1 MARRREA
8 EPSPEPRGVVGP
20 LNGVRILDLTRY
32 MAGPYG
38 TMLLAHLGAEV
49 IKVEE
54 PKTGDPMRQ
63 VSLYFQDGLSAH
75 FVSGNVSKKSL
86 TLNLRHPEG
95 RRIFLELVA
104 RADIVVENFRPGTMA
119 KLGLDYE
126 RLRAVNP
133 RIILGSISGF
143 GQTGPWR
150 DLPSFDLVAQA
161 VGGGMSLTG
170 EPGKAPVKM
179 GIPIGDLGAGVF
191 AALGLVAALYCRE
204 TTGQGEW
211 VDVGMMDVQLSL
223 LNYLA
228 HYYWASG
235 NVPGPEGA
243 GHPNVVPYQIFW
255 TPTGYLA
262 VAVYGDHF
270 WTGFCRAL
278 ELSELIDDPRF
289 ASNDLRCEHR
299 ESLIRILEE
308 RIASRPRED
317 WMGRFAEEGIPAGP
331 VYRVDDSLA
340 SPQARARQMVVEV
353 KGPSGNPLKL
363 LGAPFKFQNPGEKI
377 TPPPTLG
384 QHTLELL
391 RDLLGYADGQV
402 DALRREGVI

>member
-1 MARRREA
+1 M
-8 EPSPEPRGVVGP
+8 GP
-20 LNGVRILDLTRY
+20 LKGVRILDLTRY

-38 TMLLAHLGAEV
+38 SMLLAYLGAEV

-54 PKTGDPMRQ
+54 PGTGDPMRQ

-75 FVSGNVSKKSL
+75 FVSGNASKKSL

-95 RRIFLELVA
+95 RRIFLDLVA
-104 RADIVVENFRPGTMA
+104 RADVVLENFRPGTMA

-126 RLRAVNP
+126 RLKAINP
-133 RIILGSISGF
+133 RVILGSVSGF

-150 DLPSFDLVAQA
+150 HLPSFDLVAQA

-170 EPGKAPVKM
+170 EPDKPPVKM

-191 AALGLVAALYCRE
+191 AALGVIAALYRRQ
-204 TTGQGEW
+204 TTGHGEW
-211 VDVGMMDVQLSL
+211 IEVAMMDVQLSL

-235 NVPGPEGA
+235 NVPGREGA

-255 TPTGYLA
+255 TPTGHLA

-270 WTGFCRAL
+270 WAGFCRAL
-278 ELSELIDDPRF
+278 ELPELIEDPRF
-289 ASNDLRCEHR
+289 RSNDLRCQHR
-299 ESLIRILEE
+299 EALLPILEE
-308 RIASRPRED
+308 QIASRPRET
-317 WMGRFAEEGIPAGP
+317 WMTRFAEEGIPAGP
-331 VYRVDDSLA
+331 VYRVDEALA
-340 SPQARARQMVVEV
+340 SLQAQARQMVVEI

-363 LGAPFKFQNPGEKI
+363 LGSPIKFQSAGEEI
-377 TPPPTLG
+377 APPPTLG
-384 QHTLELL
+384 QHTVELL
-391 RDLLGYADGQV
+391 RDLPGYGEERIET
-402 DALRREGVI
+402 LRREGVI

>member
-1 MARRREA
+1 M
-8 EPSPEPRGVVGP
+8 GP
-20 LNGVRILDLTRY
+20 LSGVRVLDLTRY

-38 TMLLAHLGAEV
+38 TMLLAYLGADV

-54 PKTGDPMRQ
+54 PEAGDPMRQ

-75 FVSGNVSKKSL
+75 FVSGNASKKSL

-104 RADIVVENFRPGTMA
+104 KADIVLENFRPGTMA

-126 RLRAVNP
+126 KLRAANP
-133 RIILGSISGF
+133 QIILGSVSGF

-150 DLPSFDLVAQA
+150 HLPSFDLVAQA

-170 EPGKAPVKM
+170 EPGKPPVKM

-191 AALGLVAALYCRE
+191 LALGVISALYRRQM
-204 TTGQGEW
+204 TGQGEW
-211 VDVGMMDVQLSL
+211 VDVAMMDVQLSL

-270 WTGFCRAL
+270 WAGFCRAL
-278 ELSELIDDPRF
+278 EFPELIGDPRF
-289 ASNDLRCEHR
+289 ASNDLRWQHR
-299 ESLIRILEE
+299 EILVPILEE
-308 RIASRPRED
+308 RIASRPREA
-317 WMGRFAEEGIPAGP
+317 WMTRLAEEGIPAGP
-331 VYRVDDSLA
+331 VYRVDEALA
-340 SPQARARQMVVEV
+340 SSQARARQMVVEV
-353 KGPSGNPLKL
+353 KGPSGSPLKL
-363 LGAPFKFQNPGEKI
+363 LGTPLKFQSAGEEI
-377 TPPPTLG
+377 APPPTLG
-384 QHTLELL
+384 QHTLEVL
-391 RDLLGYADGQV
+391 RDLMGYEGERIE
-402 DALRREGVI
+402 ALRRERVI

>member
-1 MARRREA
+1 MEGD
-8 EPSPEPRGVVGP
+8 GVVGP

-38 TMLLAHLGAEV
+38 TLILAHLGAEV

-54 PKTGDPMRQ
+54 PETGDPMRH

-95 RRIFLELVA
+95 RRILLELVA
-104 RADIVVENFRPGTMA
+104 KADIVLENFRPGTMA

-126 RLRAVNP
+126 SLKAVNP
-133 RIILGSISGF
+133 RIILGSVSGF

-150 DLPSFDLVAQA
+150 RLPSFDLVAQA

-170 EPGKAPVKM
+170 EPDKPPVKM
-179 GIPIGDLGAGVF
+179 GIPIGDLAAGVF
-191 AALGLVAALYCRE
+191 AALGVVSALHRCRM
-204 TTGQGEW
+204 TGQGEW
-211 VDVGMMDVQLSL
+211 VDVAMMDVQLSL

-228 HYYWASG
+228 HYHWASG
-235 NVPGPEGA
+235 EVPKPEGA

-270 WTGFCRAL
+270 WAGFCRAL
-278 ELSELIDDPRF
+278 DLPELIEDARF
-289 ASNDLRCEHR
+289 ASNDLRCQYR
-299 ESLIRILEE
+299 ETLIPVLEE

-317 WMGRFAEEGIPAGP
+317 WMTRLVEEGIPAGP
-331 VYRVDDSLA
+331 VYRVDQALA
-340 SPQARARQMVVEV
+340 SPQAQARQMVVEA
-353 KGPSGNPLKL
+353 KGPSGTPLKL
-363 LGAPFKFQNPGEKI
+363 LGSPFKFQSGGAEPAS
-377 TPPPTLG
+377 PPTLG
-384 QHTLELL
+384 QHTEEVLQGF
-391 RDLLGYADGQV
+391 LGYGKERIE
-402 DALRREGVI
+402 ALRRERVI